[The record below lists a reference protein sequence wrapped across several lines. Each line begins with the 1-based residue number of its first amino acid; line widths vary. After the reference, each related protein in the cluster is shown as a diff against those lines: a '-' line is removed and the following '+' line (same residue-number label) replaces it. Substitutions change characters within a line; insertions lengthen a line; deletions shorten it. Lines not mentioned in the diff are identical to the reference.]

1 MEKMNNIKVKSMKNI
16 YRHIATITLAAA
28 LIVLSATSLFAG
40 NKDRSGQNGASELL
54 INPWARSSGLS
65 NTNTASVSGLDA
77 TFINVAGMAHTLGSH
92 VAFNYTNY
100 LNGTGVNM
108 FSFGIAQQLGL
119 GKVLGL
125 SIQNISYGEENITT
139 YEQPEGG
146 MGTFNAGNMIIGLS
160 YAQAFSNS
168 IFGGITVKIVN
179 ESIFDVSAT
188 GVAIDAGI
196 QYVTGEQD
204 QIKLGITL
212 KNVGTNMK
220 FSGDGLTLRMPA
232 HGSSEAT
239 SEFSM
244 NQRSEGFELPTSLQ
258 LGIGYDFLFDHNS
271 RLTIVAN
278 FRSMAFGK
286 DNVGIGLEGS
296 IMDYLLLRAGYT
308 FETGQFADYDN
319 GKYENLN
326 VEKGFACGL
335 SLQYPFKNKKS
346 FVSLDYSYRMT
357 EIWKGTHCIGAI
369 INF

>member
-1 MEKMNNIKVKSMKNI
+1 MKNI
-16 YRHIATITLAAA
+16 YRHIATITLVMAFAM
-28 LIVLSATSLFAG
+28 LSITSLFAG
-40 NKDRSGQNGASELL
+40 NKDRSGQSGASELL

-65 NTNTASVSGLDA
+65 NTGTANVSGLDA
-77 TFINVAGMAHTLGSH
+77 TFINVAGMAHTQGSH

-100 LNGTGVNM
+100 LNGTGINM
-108 FSFGIAQQLGL
+108 FSLGIAQQLGL

-125 SIQNISYGEENITT
+125 NIQNLSYGEENITT

-146 MGTFNAGNMIIGLS
+146 LGTFSANNMIINLS

-168 IFGGITVKIVN
+168 IFGGITVKVIN

-188 GVAIDAGI
+188 GVALDAGI
-196 QYVTGEQD
+196 QYVTGEQE

-220 FSGDGLTLRMPA
+220 FSGDGLTLRMPPSQ
-232 HGSSEAT
+232 GSENIV

-244 NQRSEGFELPTSLQ
+244 NQRSEGFELPTTLQ
-258 LGIGYDFLFDHNS
+258 IGIAYDFLFDHNS
-271 RLTIVAN
+271 RLTVMGN

-286 DNVGIGLEGS
+286 DNIGIGLEGS
-296 IMDYLLLRAGYT
+296 IMDYLILRAGYS
-308 FETGQFADYDN
+308 FESGQFSDYDN
-319 GKYENLN
+319 LKYENLN